1 MNLNNSK
8 MKIGDQVKIS
18 RYTRDP
24 AKQQGNIGTVIGI
37 YPEDEMTTIVRVEFV
52 TDKGEKFSSLY
63 DMDCLIPVSEDDLDD

>member
-1 MNLNNSK
+1 

-18 RYTRDP
+18 LYTTDP
-24 AKQQGNIGTVIGI
+24 ARQQGNIGTVIGI

-52 TDKGEKFSSLY
+52 TDKGEKFSALY

>member
-1 MNLNNSK
+1 

-18 RYTRDP
+18 QYTTDP
-24 AKQQGNIGTVIGI
+24 AKQQGNIGTVIEI

-52 TDKGEKFSSLY
+52 TDKGEKFSALY

>member
-18 RYTRDP
+18 RYTTDP

-52 TDKGEKFSSLY
+52 TDKGEKFSALY

>member
-18 RYTRDP
+18 RYTTDP
-24 AKQQGNIGTVIGI
+24 AKQQGNIGTVI
-37 YPEDEMTTIVRVEFV
+37 
-52 TDKGEKFSSLY
+52 DKGEKFSALY

>member
-1 MNLNNSK
+1 

-18 RYTRDP
+18 QYTTDP
-24 AKQQGNIGTVIGI
+24 AKQQGNIVTVIGI

-52 TDKGEKFSSLY
+52 TDKGEKFSALY